1 MKNLELYVHIPF
13 CMKKCAYCDFLSFP
27 CDERTQLAYGDALIR
42 EIEYYGPKMKDYE
55 VSTIFV
61 GGGTPTWLD
70 EEKMVEILDAIY
82 TYFQLANDVE
92 ITMECNP
99 GTLTPAK
106 LNLYKKAGVN
116 RLSIGLQ
123 SADDEELKLLG
134 RIHTFNTF
142 LKTYEMARN
151 TGFKNINIDL
161 MSAVPYQT
169 AEKFLHTLQKVVRL
183 KPEHISVYSLIVE
196 KGTPF
201 YDAYQ
206 MDLERQEAGQPT
218 QILPTE
224 DEVYRILKL
233 TQQYLERAGYEQYEI
248 SNFAQP
254 GFECTHNMGYWT
266 RENYLGLG
274 IGAASLVDNIRYTNI
289 SDIDSYI
296 EKTKD
301 IRLLSFEQSQG
312 DVSVGT
318 NLHKEAFAVS
328 RKAQMEEFMFL
339 GLRMNCG
346 VTRQKFQDTFGIP
359 IEGIYKDALEHLKAE
374 GLLEVRAGQIKLTE
388 KGQDLSNYALAQFL
402 L

>member
-27 CDERTQLAYGDALIR
+27 CDEKTQVAYADALIR
-42 EIEYYGPKMKDYE
+42 EIEYYGPKMKDYL

-61 GGGTPTWLD
+61 GGGTPTWLN
-70 EEKMVEILDAIY
+70 EEKMAEIFDTIY
-82 TYFQLANDVE
+82 TYFQVSNEAE

-99 GTLTPAK
+99 GTVTPAK
-106 LNLYKKAGVN
+106 LNLYKKIGVN

-123 SADDEELKLLG
+123 SADDEELQLLG
-134 RIHTFNTF
+134 RIHTFETF

-151 TGFKNINIDL
+151 VGFKNINIDL
-161 MSAVPYQT
+161 MSGIPYQT
-169 AEKFLHTLQKVVRL
+169 GEKFLHTLQKVVRL

-206 MDLERQEAGQPT
+206 SDLELQEAGKPT
-218 QILPTE
+218 QMLPAE
-224 DEVYRILKL
+224 DEVYRMIKL
-233 TQQYLERAGYEQYEI
+233 TQQYLAKTGYEQYEI
-248 SNFAQP
+248 SNFAQL
-254 GFECTHNMGYWT
+254 GFECTHNIGYWT

-274 IGAASLVDNIRYTNI
+274 LGAASLLNNVRYTNEP
-289 SDIDSYI
+289 DLDTYI
-296 EKTKD
+296 HATELIQPQAFKQVD
-301 IRLLSFEQSQG
+301 GHIEYGL
-312 DVSVGT
+312 
-318 NLHKEAFAVS
+318 NLHVAADTVS

-339 GLRMNCG
+339 GLRMNQG
-346 VTRQKFQDTFGIP
+346 VTRQQFEDAFGIP
-359 IEGIYKDALEHLKAE
+359 IEGIYKDALEHLKTE
-374 GLLEVRAGQIKLTE
+374 GLLEKRAGQITLTE